1 MECPPTY
8 SIPLTK
14 ENRVERIQPIKK
26 FRFMLFSLMIF
37 AGREK
42 RISESTRKEQSEM
55 WLLFSCGRLARC
67 VGSVPLRGSSCL
79 ASPVATGEVASM
91 RADGGACALRALL
104 SLWMVYSLRSWRPLR
119 HTACATS
126 PALAG
131 EAGGTLRPLA
141 GFWFLNEQ
149 ERYVTLMRKR
159 FPSPCGVLVLKCD
172 NDLCLCTESAL
183 VSVPL
188 RGSGS

>member
-1 MECPPTY
+1 
-8 SIPLTK
+8 
-14 ENRVERIQPIKK
+14 
-26 FRFMLFSLMIF
+26 
-37 AGREK
+37 
-42 RISESTRKEQSEM
+42 M
-55 WLLFSCGRLARC
+55 WLLFLFGRLARC

-79 ASPVATGEVASM
+79 ASPVPTGEVASM
-91 RADGGACALRALL
+91 RADGGARGLRSLL
-104 SLWMVYSLRSWRPLR
+104 SLWMVYSLRPWRPLR

-141 GFWFLNEQ
+141 GFWFLNKAEIVNQ
-149 ERYVTLMRKR
+149 SVMNR
-159 FPSPCGVLVLKCD
+159 FPSPCGVLVLKSKYSGISS
-172 NDLCLCTESAL
+172 TTTTL